1 MQCLI
6 VRVRCASARS
16 TLIFL
21 RATSAGLASSLG
33 SAPVRHKVY
42 TKTGDA
48 GSSSLY
54 NGERRAKDDAFF
66 SALGDVDELNA
77 SVGLAREHCAAS
89 GVGIEAQLV
98 EIQSRLLDAGSAIA
112 TPTLTSS
119 PEQLARAAFP
129 SGIVAALESWID
141 EFDAELPPLKNFI
154 LPVRGRHWARERAVT
169 LYLLT
174 LFSSTTYTL
183 THAQSGGLA
192 SSQLHV
198 SRTICR
204 RAERFAVTLVRD
216 GQLDASVAVF
226 LNRLSDYLFMAA
238 RVAAK
243 RSGKEEVVYKK
254 KVEVKTGS
262 P

>member
-6 VRVRCASARS
+6 ASARVAS
-16 TLIFL
+16 IRACSIVFL
-21 RATSAGLASSLG
+21 RAANSSGLASSLA

-54 NGERRAKDDAFF
+54 NGERRSKDDAFF

-77 SVGLAREHCAAS
+77 SVGLAREHCDAS

-112 TPTLTSS
+112 TPAMSSS

-129 SGIVAALESWID
+129 VGVVDALESWID

-154 LPVRGRHWARERAVT
+154 LPVRDWCT
-169 LYLLT
+169 LC
-174 LFSSTTYTL
+174 SP
-183 THAQSGGLA
+183 Q
-192 SSQLHV
+192 
-198 SRTICR
+198 R
-204 RAERFAVTLVRD
+204 RL
-216 GQLDASVAVF
+216 
-226 LNRLSDYLFMAA
+226 
-238 RVAAK
+238 
-243 RSGKEEVVYKK
+243 
-254 KVEVKTGS
+254 
-262 P
+262 